1 MSRELVIE
9 RACRLSAEAAVVAVA
24 RALTRAGYQQASASV
39 RGAQLVSSSA
49 DHHRVA
55 VSADG
60 QRVVFRFEA
69 AVLGPPL
76 DAVALGRVADVAV
89 GGATGAPAAPV
100 VSSSAEVRCQ
110 LCATLAPV
118 GAVTCEVC
126 GARVDQPG
134 R

>member
-1 MSRELVIE
+1 VSRELVIE
-9 RACRLSAEAAVVAVA
+9 RACRLAAGAAVVAVA
-24 RALTRAGYQQASASV
+24 RALTRAGYQQAAGSV
-39 RGAQLVSSSA
+39 RGAQLVSSAS

-76 DAVALGRVADVAV
+76 DPVALGRVADVAV
-89 GGATGAPAAPV
+89 SGATGAPATMA
-100 VSSSAEVRCQ
+100 AAAGATEVRCQ
-110 LCATLAPV
+110 LCATVAPP
-118 GAVTCEVC
+118 GAVSCEVC
-126 GARVDQPG
+126 GARVD